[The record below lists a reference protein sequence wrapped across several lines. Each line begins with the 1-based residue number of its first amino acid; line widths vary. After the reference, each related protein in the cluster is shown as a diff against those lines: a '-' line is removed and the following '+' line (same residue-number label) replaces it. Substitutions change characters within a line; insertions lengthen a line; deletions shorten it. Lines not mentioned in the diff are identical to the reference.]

1 MGNQKQSGKENVRP
15 ANTPIR
21 MRPRQ
26 TRQGSLFPAA
36 LMSTALLLLT
46 ACSGEGT
53 ALTAT
58 QAWILEPSAEGSSIG
73 GLTVHNR
80 TSEARVLQHIMA
92 ADFRRA
98 SIRTKTNAGADSDPH
113 PPIVVKAGQATE
125 LPPDGMVLL
134 LEEPERPL
142 RVGDETLLSL
152 HFDDTQVVFINAE
165 VRTAPPSG
173 HGSAP

>member
-1 MGNQKQSGKENVRP
+1 
-15 ANTPIR
+15 
-21 MRPRQ
+21 MRLTLNQ
-26 TRQGSLFPAA
+26 TRQGLLFPAA
-36 LMSTALLLLT
+36 LVSAALLLLLT

-98 SIRTKTNAGADSDPH
+98 SIRVQANAGADSNPL
-113 PPIVVKAGQATE
+113 PPVVVKAGQATE
-125 LPPDGMVLL
+125 LPPDGMILL

-142 RVGDETLLSL
+142 RVGDETLLAL

-165 VRTAPPSG
+165 VRTAPPPGS
-173 HGSAP
+173 GSAP